1 MRNIISDLLVDSVT
15 LCSLERCDLYKEKL
29 VVFTAVAA
37 VSAGDEFLGQAITIV
52 VLSTKTEAAQ
62 RNGLGDFLQERNQH
76 KSHTVHAIL
85 FPEITHTPHKPPPC
99 HVITNQS
106 R

>member
-15 LCSLERCDLYKEKL
+15 LCSVEHCDLYKQKL

-37 VSAGDEFLGQAITIV
+37 VSTGDKFLRQSITIV

-76 KSHTVHAIL
+76 KSHTVYTIL
-85 FPEITHTPHKPPPC
+85 FLEITVCIIPYKHRF
-99 HVITNQS
+99 VM
-106 R
+106 